1 MRTASYLLVLA
12 AALGCSGSKPY
23 RTAAVSG
30 RVTLD
35 GKPLAGARLT
45 FTPEHTA
52 KDGLLSG
59 PEAHGETGADGN
71 YTLTTVFNDKGATI
85 GRNRVMITT
94 RKLERPPNNPDG
106 PLKETAPEQ
115 VPGKYFTEKAPLY
128 YDVPSEGT
136 SSANFDLTRK

>member
-1 MRTASYLLVLA
+1 MRTTRYLLILA

-45 FTPEHTA
+45 FTPERTA
-52 KDGLLSG
+52 RDGLLSG
-59 PEAHGETGADGN
+59 PESHGETNADGR
-71 YTLTTVFNDKGATI
+71 YSLTTVFKDRGATV

-94 RKLERPPNNPDG
+94 RRLERPSDNPDG
-106 PLKETAPEQ
+106 PVREVAPEQ

-128 YDVPSEGT
+128 FDVPAGGT
-136 SSANFDLTRK
+136 NSADFELTHK